1 MGLLIVCGLN
11 KRAIILQQSNKR
23 YHARTF
29 RKLKFIET
37 TLHLITGG
45 PSSRLEKKPTINSW
59 TRHALCDSVLSYER
73 NRWKFEHVIRNAILS
88 MFNDLRSLH
97 SGTCLNTKTP
107 RAFRWKRA
115 FCTWISKFASFWLC
129 FEQADWTQP
138 RKKLG
143 YEVNFLSTASGTVE
157 QCTILAPSPQRH
169 QACFFDLTDF
179 STVFLGFYGVNF
191 LSFGGNRINIYG
203 VSTDKARR
211 KYVHN
216 FRGNS
221 QFSFLTRI
229 TLMYE

>member
-1 MGLLIVCGLN
+1 MSVVVSGDFFRFRLALPSLLILSKDEVKAAHSDFDRCPCG
-11 KRAIILQQSNKR
+11 
-23 YHARTF
+23 
-29 RKLKFIET
+29 
-37 TLHLITGG
+37 G
-45 PSSRLEKKPTINSW
+45 
-59 TRHALCDSVLSYER
+59 
-73 NRWKFEHVIRNAILS
+73 
-88 MFNDLRSLH
+88 DLRSLH
-97 SGTCLNTKTP
+97 SGTCLNAKTP
-107 RAFRWKRA
+107 RAFRWKRT

-143 YEVNFLSTASGTVE
+143 YEVNFLSTASCTVE
-157 QCTILAPSPQRH
+157 QCTILAPSPQRY

-191 LSFGGNRINIYG
+191 FCFGGNRINIYG

-229 TLMYE
+229 TLIYE

>member
-1 MGLLIVCGLN
+1 MSVVVSGDFFRFRLALPSLLILSKDEVKATHSDFDRCPCGGGL
-11 KRAIILQQSNKR
+11 
-23 YHARTF
+23 RT
-29 RKLKFIET
+29 EN
-37 TLHLITGG
+37 
-45 PSSRLEKKPTINSW
+45 PPD
-59 TRHALCDSVLSYER
+59 RHFSQPY
-73 NRWKFEHVIRNAILS
+73 
-88 MFNDLRSLH
+88 LRSLH
-97 SGTCLNTKTP
+97 SGTCLNAKTP

-191 LSFGGNRINIYG
+191 LCSGGNRINIYG

-221 QFSFLTRI
+221 QFWFLTRI
-229 TLMYE
+229 TLIYE